1 MKTVKLNQLPFA
13 DGPHQY
19 GVTSV
24 TTATTTHGRMTI
36 SFQFY
41 SASIRLR
48 DSLLSASGVGPRT
61 ARLQQHRKTKP
72 MHAKWTDSVGKG
84 KRLPCSDRCRCV
96 GPSITNAT
104 VDNAVARQGTNGMH
118 TPSLL
123 LVWST
128 KSYRKWLELTRSGQQ
143 STGGREKGLI
153 LGRDQPGTRLG
164 FASGR
169 HGAIHSATTRFQEM
183 SSSLALSQCW
193 LCRLE
198 NDVCP
203 VLTFRADAV
212 GKEVGRMVK
221 ICPLRSRE
229 CVIV

>member
-24 TTATTTHGRMTI
+24 TTVTTTHGRMTI

-48 DSLLSASGVGPRT
+48 DSLLSASGVGPMT

-84 KRLPCSDRCRCV
+84 KRLACSDRCRCV

-143 STGGREKGLI
+143 STGGERKRFNPRQRSTWDE
-153 LGRDQPGTRLG
+153 
-164 FASGR
+164 
-169 HGAIHSATTRFQEM
+169 TRFCIRETRSNSFSNDTIPGNVVFPHTVTM
-183 SSSLALSQCW
+183 LALS
-193 LCRLE
+193 
-198 NDVCP
+198 
-203 VLTFRADAV
+203 V
-212 GKEVGRMVK
+212 GKRRV
-221 ICPLRSRE
+221 S
-229 CVIV
+229 CVDFSG